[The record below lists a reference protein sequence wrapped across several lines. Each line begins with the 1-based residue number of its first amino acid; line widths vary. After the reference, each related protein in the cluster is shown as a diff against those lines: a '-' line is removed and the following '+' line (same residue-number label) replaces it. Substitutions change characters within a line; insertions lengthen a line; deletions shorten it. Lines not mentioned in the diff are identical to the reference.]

1 MDAGQFEWRLTV
13 RTPVWRP
20 ATDVYETE
28 DTIVV
33 RVEVAGMREED
44 FSIELEGRYLTI
56 RGTRPD
62 LPERRAYHQLEIRF
76 GEFNTQVE
84 LPVAVEHEH
93 VQAVY
98 GNGFLR
104 VILPKTRPQQIEIE
118 D

>member
-1 MDAGQFEWRLTV
+1 MDAGPFEWRLSV

-28 DTIVV
+28 DTVVV

-56 RGTRPD
+56 RGSRPD
-62 LPERRAYHQLEIRF
+62 QAERRAYHQMEIRF
-76 GEFNTQVE
+76 GEFSTQVE
-84 LPVAVEHEH
+84 LPVAVESEQ
-93 VQAVY
+93 VQAIY

-104 VILPKTRPQQIEIE
+104 VTLPKTRSQQIEI
-118 D
+118 DN